1 MRLFASVYY
10 KGTRYAGWQR
20 QPDAITIQQVIE
32 EKLSQYFNR
41 EITIYGAGRTD
52 AGVHAFGQKFHFD
65 VDVSELD
72 ISRLLYSINM
82 MLPADIKIDDIEEVD
97 ESFHA
102 RFDAKAKIYSY
113 SILLETK
120 DPFLYETSY
129 LHPSSIDIDLLK
141 EVLSHF
147 VGKHNYNIEV
157 SEVVNHLF
165 YITFRGEGFMRYMI
179 RFIVGEA
186 LNICEKNLDPSVVD
200 ELLNEASP
208 RKIVSHKAPANGLVL
223 VDVEY

>member
-1 MRLFASVYY
+1 M
-10 KGTRYAGWQR
+10 
-20 QPDAITIQQVIE
+20 IE

-113 SILLETK
+113 SILLET
-120 DPFLYETSY
+120 
-129 LHPSSIDIDLLK
+129 
-141 EVLSHF
+141 
-147 VGKHNYNIEV
+147 
-157 SEVVNHLF
+157 
-165 YITFRGEGFMRYMI
+165 
-179 RFIVGEA
+179 
-186 LNICEKNLDPSVVD
+186 
-200 ELLNEASP
+200 
-208 RKIVSHKAPANGLVL
+208 
-223 VDVEY
+223 